1 MTVTKKL
8 KEKILENANYECEYC
23 GVKLN
28 EYNSTIDHKIPLS
41 KGGTNEESNLAAACT
56 KCNMLKADKIL
67 DSIANPLVKQ
77 AAETWI
83 HLFIKSPKMTTAT
96 SIIVSLTIAI
106 FVYYFSALETEK
118 RQKELSKN
126 LNFKTQIEQLDLT
139 EKNLK
144 QLLNFINTQ
153 KVQMINTEESIN
165 SLKKEQE
172 HLKPLVN
179 ADRKTVEAIFT
190 AQEIR
195 AEKNASKEHWIGF
208 TLGVGASLI
217 ASILWYIFQYFVL
230 RSKEES

>member
-1 MTVTKKL
+1 MRITKKL
-8 KEKILENANYECEYC
+8 KEKILDNANYECEYC

-41 KGGTNEESNLAAACT
+41 KGGTNEVSNLAAACT
-56 KCNMLKADKIL
+56 KCNMLKANKIL
-67 DSIANPLVKQ
+67 DSIANPIVKQ

-83 HLFIKSPKMTTAT
+83 HLFIKSPKVTSVT
-96 SIIVSLTIAI
+96 SILISLIMAI
-106 FVYYFSALETEK
+106 FVYYSSVLETEK

-144 QLLNFINTQ
+144 QLLNFINSQ
-153 KVQMINTEESIN
+153 KIQMANTEESIN

-172 HLKPLVN
+172 NLQPLIK

-190 AQEIR
+190 AQKIR
-195 AEKNASKEHWIGF
+195 AEKNASREHWIGF
-208 TLGVGASLI
+208 AMGIGASLV

-230 RSKEES
+230 RAKEES